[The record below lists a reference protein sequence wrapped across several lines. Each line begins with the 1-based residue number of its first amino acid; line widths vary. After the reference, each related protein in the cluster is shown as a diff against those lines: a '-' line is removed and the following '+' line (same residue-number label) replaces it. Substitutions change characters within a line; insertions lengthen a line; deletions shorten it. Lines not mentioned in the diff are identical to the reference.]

1 MRLFGL
7 FVVGIFALILIGSS
21 NSGLDNP
28 DKDKLLI
35 EVITYIMKK
44 GHYDPKDI
52 DDTFSE
58 GVFENYI
65 QGIDGQR
72 RFFLQSDINNFKRYK
87 DEIDDQIREADVS
100 FFNLTYD
107 RLIARMD
114 QVKQF
119 YEELLIEPFDFRLKD
134 SINLNFEEG
143 TYARTLNGLKDLWR
157 KRFKLSTLEYFS
169 DLVEQE
175 DFEKEKDSTYQIR
188 SKIVLEEEARF
199 KTREN
204 IENYFE
210 IFDEVERKDWFSIYV
225 NSITL
230 EFDPHSNYFA
240 PDDKEKFDQNISGK
254 FEGIGARLQKK
265 DQVVEIIEVI
275 VGGPVWKA
283 KALEVGDII
292 LKVAQKDED
301 AVEIGPMR
309 LSDAVK
315 LIKGPKGTQVFLTV
329 RRVSG
334 VIDEV
339 VINRDVVELEES
351 YAKSTI
357 IKKNGKNYGLI
368 QLPKFYIDFKDQK
381 SRNAASDVKKELE
394 ALKKRNVSGII
405 VDLRNNGG
413 GSLKT
418 VVDITG
424 FFIDIGPVVQVKS
437 TGGAKDILYD
447 EDPSIVWGGSLVVM
461 VNQFSASAS
470 EILAAALQDYKRAII
485 LGSKQTFGKGTVQN
499 VIDLNRIISGG
510 THGNLGAVKL
520 TTDKFYRINGGSTQL
535 EGVRSDIILKN
546 QYSYIDMGE
555 KDQENPLAWDR
566 IEPAP
571 FKQWENQTNLDYA
584 LNQSAIRLK
593 ENPYIQLLEKQ
604 ARRIED
610 QQDDY
615 VYTLNYED
623 YLTEQE
629 TNKKI
634 SDKFSVLKD
643 YKSDLSFK
651 WLQDSKVPEDE
662 VDKERKERWIE
673 GLEKDFYISEA
684 VSVLE
689 DLNINLESYPVAQI
703 KK

>member
-1 MRLFGL
+1 M
-7 FVVGIFALILIGSS
+7 V
-21 NSGLDNP
+21 D
-28 DKDKLLI
+28 
-35 EVITYIMKK
+35 
-44 GHYDPKDI
+44 
-52 DDTFSE
+52 
-58 GVFENYI
+58 
-65 QGIDGQR
+65 
-72 RFFLQSDINNFKRYK
+72 
-87 DEIDDQIREADVS
+87 
-100 FFNLTYD
+100 
-107 RLIARMD
+107 
-114 QVKQF
+114 
-119 YEELLIEPFDFRLKD
+119 PFDFSVKD
-134 SINLNFEEG
+134 SINLNFEEVP
-143 TYARTLNGLKDLWR
+143 YARTLNGLKDLWR
-157 KRFKLSTLEYFS
+157 KRFKLSTLEYYS
-169 DLVEQE
+169 DLVEQQ
-175 DFEKEKDSTYQIR
+175 DFEKEKDSTYQIQ
-188 SKIVLEEEARF
+188 SKIALEEEART

-230 EFDPHSNYFA
+230 QFDPHSNYFA

-265 DQVVEIIEVI
+265 DQVVEIVEVI

-283 KALEVGDII
+283 KALEVGDVI

-334 VIDEV
+334 VIEEV
-339 VINRDVVELEES
+339 VINRGVVELEES
-351 YAKSTI
+351 YAKSSI
-357 IKKNGKNYGLI
+357 IHKNGKNYGLI

-381 SRNAASDVKKELE
+381 SRNAASDVKKELQ

-424 FFIDIGPVVQVKS
+424 FFIDKGPVVQVKS
-437 TGGAKDILYD
+437 TGGSKDVLYD
-447 EDPSIVWGGSLVVM
+447 EDPSIIWDGSLVVM

-470 EILAAALQDYKRAII
+470 EILAAALQDYKRAVI

-510 THGNLGAVKL
+510 THGDLGAVKI

-535 EGVRSDIILKN
+535 EGVQSDIILKN
-546 QYSYIDMGE
+546 QYSYIEMGE
-555 KDQENPLAWDR
+555 KDQDNPLAWDR
-566 IEPAP
+566 IEPAS
-571 FKQWENQTNLDYA
+571 FKQWGNQTNLDYA
-584 LNQSAIRLK
+584 LSQSAIRLK
-593 ENPYIQLLEKQ
+593 DNPYMQLVEQQ
-604 ARRIED
+604 ARRIEA

-623 YLTEQE
+623 YLTERE
-629 TNKKI
+629 INKKI
-634 SDKFSVLKD
+634 SEKFDALKE
-643 YKSDLSFK
+643 YKSDLSFE
-651 WLQDSKVPEDE
+651 WIVEPDLPIDE
-662 VDKERKERWIE
+662 TGKERKKRGIE
-673 GLEKDFYISEA
+673 LLEKDFYVSEA
-684 VSVLE
+684 VSILE
-689 DLNINLESYPVAQI
+689 DLNINLENYPLAQI

>member
-1 MRLFGL
+1 MRLVGT
-7 FVVGIFALILIGSS
+7 FVIGIFALIVLVSS
-21 NSGLDNP
+21 SGYLDNP

-35 EVITYIMKK
+35 EVITYVMQR

-52 DDTFSE
+52 DDSFSE
-58 GVFENYI
+58 HFFNNYI
-65 QGIDGQR
+65 QGIDGQH
-72 RFFLQSDINNFKRYK
+72 RFFLQSDINNFERYK
-87 DEIDDQIREADVS
+87 DEIDDQIRMADVS

-107 RLIARMD
+107 RLIARMG
-114 QVKQF
+114 QVKEF
-119 YEELLIEPFDFRLKD
+119 YGELLVDPFDFSIKD
-134 SINLNFEEG
+134 SIDLNFKEIP
-143 TYARTLNGLKDLWR
+143 YARTLNGLKELWR
-157 KRFKLSTLEYFS
+157 KRFKLSTLEYYS
-169 DLVEQE
+169 DLIEQQ
-175 DFEKEKDSTYQIR
+175 DFEKEKDSTFQIK
-188 SKIVLEEEARF
+188 SNIVLEEEARS
-199 KTREN
+199 KTKEN

-210 IFDEVERKDWFSIYV
+210 IFDEVERRDWFSIYV

-265 DQVVEIIEVI
+265 DQVVEILEVI
-275 VGGPVWKA
+275 AGGPVWKA
-283 KALEVGDII
+283 KVLEVGDVI
-292 LKVAQKDED
+292 LKVAQRDED

-334 VIDEV
+334 IIEEV
-339 VINRDVVELEES
+339 VITRDVVELEES

-357 IKKNGKNYGLI
+357 IQKNGKIYGLI

-405 VDLRNNGG
+405 MDLRNNGG

-424 FFIDIGPVVQVKS
+424 FFIDQGPVVQVKS
-437 TGGAKDILYD
+437 TGGAKDILRD
-447 EDPSIVWGGSLVVM
+447 EDPSILWDGSLVIM
-461 VNQFSASAS
+461 VNEFSASAS

-510 THGNLGAVKL
+510 THGDLGAVKI

-555 KDQENPLAWDR
+555 KDQENPLTWDS
-566 IEPAP
+566 IEPAT
-571 FKQWENQTNLDYA
+571 FKQWGNQANYQYA
-584 LNQSAIRLK
+584 LSQSSNRLK
-593 ENPYIQLLEKQ
+593 DNPYMQLVEQK
-604 ARRIED
+604 ARRIEA

-643 YKSDLSFK
+643 YKSDLTFE
-651 WLQDSKVPEDE
+651 WVPDSGVLTDE
-662 VDKERKERWIE
+662 MVKERKDRWVEI
-673 GLEKDFYISEA
+673 LQKDFYISEA
-684 VSVLE
+684 VNILE
-689 DLNINLESYPVAQI
+689 DLNINLDNYPVAQI

>member
-1 MRLFGL
+1 MRLSRL
-7 FVVGIFALILIGSS
+7 FVVSVSALILIGSS
-21 NSGLDNP
+21 SSDIDNP

-35 EVITYIMKK
+35 EVISYVMQR

-58 GVFENYI
+58 HVFDNYI
-65 QGIDGQR
+65 QGIDGQH
-72 RFFLQSDINNFKRYK
+72 RFFLQSDINNFKRYR
-87 DEIDDQIREADVS
+87 DEIDDQIKEADVS

-107 RLIARMD
+107 RLLIRMG
-114 QVKQF
+114 QVKEF
-119 YEELLIEPFDFRLKD
+119 YGELLNDPFDFSLKD
-134 SINLNFEEG
+134 SINLNFEEIP
-143 TYARTLNGLKDLWR
+143 YARTLNGLKELWR
-157 KRFKLSTLEYFS
+157 KRFKLSTLEYYS
-169 DLVEQE
+169 DLVEQQN
-175 DFEKEKDSTYQIR
+175 FEIEKDSTHQIK
-188 SKIVLEEEARF
+188 SKIVLEDEARS
-199 KTREN
+199 KTKEN

-210 IFDEVERKDWFSIYV
+210 IFDEVERKEWFSIYI
-225 NSITL
+225 NAITL
-230 EFDPHSNYFA
+230 EFDPHSNYFE
-240 PDDKEKFDQNISGK
+240 PDKKEEFDQNISGK

-265 DQVVEIIEVI
+265 DQVVEIVEVI

-283 KALEVGDII
+283 KALEVGDVI

-329 RRVSG
+329 KRVSG
-334 VIDEV
+334 VIEEI

-351 YAKSTI
+351 YAKSSI
-357 IKKNGKNYGLI
+357 IQKNGKNYGFI
-368 QLPKFYIDFKDQK
+368 QLPKFYIDFKDQN
-381 SRNAASDVKKELE
+381 SRNAASDVKKELQ
-394 ALKKRNVSGII
+394 ALKKRNVCGII
-405 VDLRNNGG
+405 LDLRNNGG

-424 FFIDIGPVVQVKS
+424 FFIDKGPVVQVKT
-437 TGGAKDILYD
+437 TGGAKDVLFD
-447 EDPSIVWGGSLVVM
+447 EDPSIVWDGSLVVM

-510 THGNLGAVKL
+510 THGDLGAVKL

-535 EGVRSDIILKN
+535 EGVRSDIVLKN
-546 QYSYIDMGE
+546 QYSYIDVGE

-571 FKQWENQTNLDYA
+571 YKQWGNQTNLDYA
-584 LNQSAIRLK
+584 LSQSANRLK
-593 ENPYIQLLEKQ
+593 DNPYIQIVEQQ
-604 ARRIED
+604 ARRIEA
-610 QQDDY
+610 QQDNY

-623 YLTEQE
+623 YLTERE

-634 SDKFSVLKD
+634 SEKFSVLKD
-643 YKSDLSFK
+643 YKSDLTFE
-651 WLQDSKVPEDE
+651 WILEPGVPVDE
-662 VDKERKERWIE
+662 TVKERKKRWIE
-673 GLEKDFYISEA
+673 ALEKDFYISEA
-684 VSVLE
+684 VSILE
-689 DLNINLESYPVAQI
+689 DLNINLENYPVAQI

>member
-1 MRLFGL
+1 MRLVGT
-7 FVVGIFALILIGSS
+7 FVVGISALILFVSS
-21 NSGLDNP
+21 SRYLDNP

-35 EVITYIMKK
+35 EVITYVMQR

-58 GVFENYI
+58 HVFNNYI
-65 QGIDGQR
+65 QGIDGQH
-72 RFFLQSDINNFKRYK
+72 RFFLQSDINNFERYK
-87 DEIDDQIREADVS
+87 DEIDDQIRVADVS

-107 RLIARMD
+107 RLIARMG
-114 QVKQF
+114 QVKEF
-119 YEELLIEPFDFRLKD
+119 YGELLVDPFDFSVKD
-134 SINLNFEEG
+134 SIDLNFEEIP
-143 TYARTLNGLKDLWR
+143 YARTLNGLKELWR
-157 KRFKLSTLEYFS
+157 KRFKLSTLEYYS
-169 DLVEQE
+169 DLIEQQV
-175 DFEKEKDSTYQIR
+175 FEKEKDSTYQIK
-188 SKIVLEEEARF
+188 SNIVLEEEARL
-199 KTREN
+199 KTKEN

-265 DQVVEIIEVI
+265 DQVVEIVEVI

-283 KALEVGDII
+283 KALEVGDAI

-334 VIDEV
+334 IIEEV

-357 IKKNGKNYGLI
+357 IQKNGKIYGLI

-405 VDLRNNGG
+405 MDLRNNGG

-424 FFIDIGPVVQVKS
+424 FFIDQGPVVQVKS
-437 TGGAKDILYD
+437 TGGAKDILRD
-447 EDPSIVWGGSLVVM
+447 EDPSIVWDGSLVIM
-461 VNQFSASAS
+461 VNEFSASAS

-510 THGNLGAVKL
+510 THGDLGAVKI

-555 KDQENPLAWDR
+555 KDQENPLTWDS
-566 IEPAP
+566 IEPASY
-571 FKQWENQTNLDYA
+571 KQWGNQANYQYA
-584 LNQSAIRLK
+584 LSQSANRLK
-593 ENPYIQLLEKQ
+593 DNPYMQLVEQQ
-604 ARRIED
+604 ARRIET

-643 YKSDLSFK
+643 YKSDLTFE
-651 WLQDSKVPEDE
+651 WVPDSGVLTDE
-662 VDKERKERWIE
+662 VVKERKDRWVE
-673 GLEKDFYISEA
+673 TLKKDFYISEA
-684 VSVLE
+684 VSILE
-689 DLNINLESYPVAQI
+689 DLNINLDNYPVAQI

>member
-1 MRLFGL
+1 MRLSRL
-7 FVVGIFALILIGSS
+7 FVVSVSALILIGSS
-21 NSGLDNP
+21 SSDIDNP

-35 EVITYIMKK
+35 EVISYVMQR

-58 GVFENYI
+58 HVFDNYI
-65 QGIDGQR
+65 QGIDGQH
-72 RFFLQSDINNFKRYK
+72 RFFLQSDINNFKRYR
-87 DEIDDQIREADVS
+87 DEIDDQIKEADVS

-107 RLIARMD
+107 RLLIRMG
-114 QVKQF
+114 QVKEF
-119 YEELLIEPFDFRLKD
+119 YGELLNDPFDFSLKD
-134 SINLNFEEG
+134 SINLNFEEIP
-143 TYARTLNGLKDLWR
+143 YARTLNGLKELWR
-157 KRFKLSTLEYFS
+157 KRFKLSTLEYYS
-169 DLVEQE
+169 DLVEQQN
-175 DFEKEKDSTYQIR
+175 FEIEKDSTHQIK
-188 SKIVLEEEARF
+188 SKIVLEDEARS
-199 KTREN
+199 KTKEN

-210 IFDEVERKDWFSIYV
+210 IFDEVERKEWFSIYI
-225 NSITL
+225 NAITL
-230 EFDPHSNYFA
+230 EFDPHSNYFE
-240 PDDKEKFDQNISGK
+240 PDKKEEFDQNISGK

-265 DQVVEIIEVI
+265 DQVVEIVEVI

-283 KALEVGDII
+283 KALEVGDVI

-329 RRVSG
+329 KRVSG
-334 VIDEV
+334 VIEEI

-351 YAKSTI
+351 YAKSSI
-357 IKKNGKNYGLI
+357 IQKNGKNYGFI
-368 QLPKFYIDFKDQK
+368 QLPKFYIDFKDQN
-381 SRNAASDVKKELE
+381 SRNAASDVKKELQ

-405 VDLRNNGG
+405 LDLRNNGG

-424 FFIDIGPVVQVKS
+424 FFIDKGPVVQVKT
-437 TGGAKDILYD
+437 TGGAKDVLFD
-447 EDPSIVWGGSLVVM
+447 EDPSIVWDGSLVVM

-510 THGNLGAVKL
+510 THGDLGAVKL

-535 EGVRSDIILKN
+535 EGVRSDIVLKN
-546 QYSYIDMGE
+546 QYSYIDVGE

-571 FKQWENQTNLDYA
+571 YKQWGNQTNLDYA
-584 LNQSAIRLK
+584 LSQSANRLK
-593 ENPYIQLLEKQ
+593 ENPYIQIVEQQ
-604 ARRIED
+604 ARRIEA
-610 QQDDY
+610 QQDNY

-623 YLTEQE
+623 YLTERE

-634 SDKFSVLKD
+634 SEKFSVLKD
-643 YKSDLSFK
+643 YKSDLTFE
-651 WLQDSKVPEDE
+651 WILEPGVPVDE
-662 VDKERKERWIE
+662 TVKERKKRWIE
-673 GLEKDFYISEA
+673 ALEKDFYISEA
-684 VSVLE
+684 VSILE
-689 DLNINLESYPVAQI
+689 DLNINLENYPVAQI